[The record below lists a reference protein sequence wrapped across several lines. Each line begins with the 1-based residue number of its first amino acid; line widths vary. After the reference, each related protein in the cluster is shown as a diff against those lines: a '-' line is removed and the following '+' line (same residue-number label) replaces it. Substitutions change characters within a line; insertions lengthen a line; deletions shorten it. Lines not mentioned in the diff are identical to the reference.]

1 MNLLSIKN
9 LTKIGREK
17 PLFTDVTLGL
27 DEGQKAALIGKNG
40 AGKSTLLNCV
50 AGVLAPDKGSVVFNK
65 EAGFSYLAQTPA
77 FDGDDT
83 IRAHIFKSDSPKLK
97 IINEYQSLCVNLGN
111 LSQAQA
117 ERYDALEKK
126 MNDGDLWNYE
136 AQISSILST
145 LGIHDLDRKMKT
157 LSGGMAKK
165 VALAQVLVE
174 DTKILLLD
182 EPTNHLDIKTIS
194 WLEDYLRSTSRAV
207 FMVTHDRYFL
217 DSVCSDIYELERGRL
232 TLYHGNY
239 SEYLEKKEKEIE
251 IAKNTDR
258 RIESVLRFERDW
270 LLRGPCARGT
280 KAKARI
286 QRDQQLIA
294 HEKFQEDK
302 GFSFETKETRLGGK
316 ILELHRLSKNFPKGF
331 AVAGGNASQD
341 QNAAAATSPV
351 LKDFSYTFS
360 KGQKIGIYGNNGSGK
375 TTLLNMIAGRLPPDS
390 GNIVLGVNTKIAYY
404 EQNPTFKDLSMTSLE
419 YIEEAA
425 EWIELN
431 DGRKLSAALFLN
443 EFGFEG
449 KIQHSPVSSL
459 SGGER
464 KRLYLVRLLISNPN
478 FIILDEP
485 TNDFDIWTMNILE
498 DFLTQFKGCLL
509 VVSHDRY
516 FMDKVCDTLFILED
530 DGSVAGFVG
539 KCSEYI
545 ELLKEK
551 EREAARDSKQAQKS
565 GGGQNGGQAKNGGS
579 SNSSQGQ
586 EAPQA
591 APAGKPK
598 KLSFKEQ
605 KEFAA
610 LEADIE
616 TLEARKTELEAAL
629 SSGESDFAKIRAWN
643 DEYQSLS
650 AALDAKYARWEELA
664 ARVG

>member
-1 MNLLSIKN
+1 
-9 LTKIGREK
+9 
-17 PLFTDVTLGL
+17 
-27 DEGQKAALIGKNG
+27 
-40 AGKSTLLNCV
+40 
-50 AGVLAPDKGSVVFNK
+50 
-65 EAGFSYLAQTPA
+65 
-77 FDGDDT
+77 
-83 IRAHIFKSDSPKLK
+83 
-97 IINEYQSLCVNLGN
+97 
-111 LSQAQA
+111 
-117 ERYDALEKK
+117 
-126 MNDGDLWNYE
+126 
-136 AQISSILST
+136 
-145 LGIHDLDRKMKT
+145 
-157 LSGGMAKK
+157 
-165 VALAQVLVE
+165 
-174 DTKILLLD
+174 
-182 EPTNHLDIKTIS
+182 
-194 WLEDYLRSTSRAV
+194 
-207 FMVTHDRYFL
+207 
-217 DSVCSDIYELERGRL
+217 
-232 TLYHGNY
+232 
-239 SEYLEKKEKEIE
+239 
-251 IAKNTDR
+251 
-258 RIESVLRFERDW
+258 
-270 LLRGPCARGT
+270 
-280 KAKARI
+280 
-286 QRDQQLIA
+286 
-294 HEKFQEDK
+294 
-302 GFSFETKETRLGGK
+302 
-316 ILELHRLSKNFPKGF
+316 
-331 AVAGGNASQD
+331 
-341 QNAAAATSPV
+341 
-351 LKDFSYTFS
+351 
-360 KGQKIGIYGNNGSGK
+360 
-375 TTLLNMIAGRLPPDS
+375 MIAGRLPPDS
-390 GNIVLGVNTKIAYY
+390 GNIVLGVNTHIAYY
-404 EQNPTFKDLSMTSLE
+404 EQNPTFKDLAMTSLE

-591 APAGKPK
+591 APADKPK

-664 ARVG
+664 